1 MENKESKILSELVI
15 KVNDK
20 TNKGELHETVVFGPE
35 VVDYKI
41 NGIVEHVVF
50 GIYFSFN
57 QRFEY

>member
-20 TNKGELHETVVFGPE
+20 NNKGE

-41 NGIVEHVVF
+41 N
-50 GIYFSFN
+50 
-57 QRFEY
+57 